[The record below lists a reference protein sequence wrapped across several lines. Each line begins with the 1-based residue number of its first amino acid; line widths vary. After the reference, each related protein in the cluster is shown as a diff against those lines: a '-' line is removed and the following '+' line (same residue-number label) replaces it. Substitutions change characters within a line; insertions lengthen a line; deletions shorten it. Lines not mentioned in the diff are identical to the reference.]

1 MSQPDDEPPAGRQPD
16 AADDPEDRARAGQ
29 RRMRLPRLDPKARIH
44 FGYWLV
50 AMMVLLWLQGLWQG
64 AGQVQTVPYSEFETA
79 LQQGR
84 FSQVQLGEQTITG
97 TLRQPPP
104 KGPSRLVAVRVDPQV
119 AQQLQRYGV
128 RYEQLPSQAW
138 LANLLSWVFPALAFF
153 GVWYFMVRRFA
164 DRQGGLGGGF
174 LSIGKSRAKVY
185 MENSTGVSYADVAGV
200 DEAKQELQEVVEF
213 LKDPQGHGRLGAR
226 APKGVLLVGPPGTG
240 KTLLARAVAGEAG
253 VPFFSISGSE
263 FVEMFVGVGAARV
276 RDLFEQARGKA
287 PAIIFIDELDA
298 LGRARAAAPF
308 GGGGHDEKEQTLN
321 QLLVELDGF
330 DPSSGLVILAAT
342 NRPEILD
349 PALLRAG
356 RFDRQVLVDRPD
368 KVGRVQILRV
378 HVRKV
383 RLDPTVD
390 LEQVAALT
398 PGFSGADLANLV
410 NEAALLATRDD
421 APAVNAA
428 HFTRAVERIVAGLEK
443 RNRLLNPHEREVVA
457 HHEMG
462 HALVA
467 MSLPGGEVVHKVSII
482 PRGIGSLGYTI
493 QRPTEDRYL
502 MTREEL
508 ENKMAVLMGGRAAES
523 LVFGALS
530 TGAADDLA
538 KASDIA
544 RSMATRY
551 AMVDSLGQVAL
562 EDAPQNLLGTPV
574 PLQRNYSE
582 QTAREIDCAVRELM
596 AGAFE
601 RARSILQQRRP
612 SLELGASRLLR
623 QETLSE
629 ADLREIF
636 ASELDTADAR
646 LVGPQGAGPGAG

>member
-1 MSQPDDEPPAGRQPD
+1 MAQPESPPDGGPE
-16 AADDPEDRARAGQ
+16 DDPAPRDPRS
-29 RRMRLPRLDPKARIH
+29 RLPRFDPKARIH
-44 FGYWLV
+44 LGYWLV
-50 AMMVLLWLQGLWQG
+50 ALLVLLWVQSLWQG
-64 AGQVQTVPYSEFETA
+64 AAQVQTVPYSQFETY

-84 FSQVQLGEQTITG
+84 FSDVEIGEQTITG
-97 TLRQPPP
+97 TLREPAA
-104 KGPSRLVAVRVDPQV
+104 KGPSKVVALRVDPQI

-128 RYEQLPSQAW
+128 RYSQLPSNAW
-138 LANLLSWVFPALAFF
+138 LANLLSWIFPALAFF

-164 DRQGGLGGGF
+164 DRQGLGGGF
-174 LSIGKSRAKVY
+174 MTIGKSRAKVY

-226 APKGVLLVGPPGTG
+226 APKGILLVGPPGTG

-276 RDLFEQARGKA
+276 RDLFEQARSKA

-298 LGRARAAAPF
+298 LGRARGAAPF
-308 GGGGHDEKEQTLN
+308 GGGHDEKEQTLN

-383 RLDPTVD
+383 RLDPSVS

-410 NEAALLATRDD
+410 NEAALLATREN
-421 APAVNAA
+421 APTVTPE

-443 RNRLLNPHEREVVA
+443 RNRLLNPHEREIVA

-467 MSLPGGEVVHKVSII
+467 MSLPGTEVVHKVSII

-502 MTREEL
+502 MTRGEL
-508 ENKMAVLMGGRAAES
+508 EDKMAVLMGGRAAES
-523 LVFGALS
+523 LMFGVVS

-538 KASDIA
+538 KVSDIA

-551 AMVDSLGQVAL
+551 AMVEALGQVAL

-574 PLQRNYSE
+574 PPQRNYSE
-582 QTAREIDCAVRELM
+582 QTAREIDCAVRELVDH
-596 AGAFE
+596 AFE
-601 RARSILQQRRP
+601 RATSILRQRRET
-612 SLELGASRLLR
+612 LEHGAARLLQ
-623 QETLSE
+623 QETLNES
-629 ADLREIF
+629 DLRE
-636 ASELDTADAR
+636 
-646 LVGPQGAGPGAG
+646 LVAGAAALQAQPAAGA